1 MATYKFNINLPKGV
15 NNHTP
20 DLSMSY
26 NSGNGYGICGMGWQI
41 GPGSIKRQTEKG
53 IPRYVDSPNNIDDDH
68 DGQIDEYD
76 EIDTFLGLDNEELIS
91 INSNTF
97 RARIE
102 NNFIRYKK
110 IDNYWQANLKD
121 GSYLIFGK
129 SPTNRMTDH
138 TGHRIFEWL
147 LEKRVDVNGNTIQYK
162 YTDFGDDQSQQY
174 LKQIQYGPGNS
185 PWTVFYFVYF
195 TYEIRPD
202 IRKNYKSGF
211 MIKTTRRLKQ
221 IDIGIEGL
229 PEQDIQ
235 KSSLKSGDWNQNNS
249 PDALIRRYVFEYEEK
264 SPHMSLLS
272 SITQFGADAANYLPP
287 VHFSYGLC
295 LPDQIIS
302 AKNAI
307 IGSVNEPVSVMDNPF
322 VEIIDLN
329 SDGLPDILN
338 TSTDGVHAVHL
349 NSGVKEYSDGQKIL
363 WMAPR
368 EITGKDAFSVH
379 RKLNDERLH
388 LADMNGDG
396 ISDLVYTDP
405 FDCVSYYLNTGKLS
419 WDYQQKMSIQS
430 IPPPAPFSHSFVKSS
445 DCNFDKRIDI
455 IKSTENGYTI
465 WFNISKGLYSPPVM
479 TSGAVYQNHTI
490 LFSDTGVHMADM
502 NGDRMNDVVKIRA
515 TQVIY
520 CPNMG
525 NGFFDD
531 AVIMPILD
539 QPLTDAQIKKA
550 RLEDIN
556 GDGFSDLIIE
566 RASINTLWY
575 WLNYGLD
582 SFDHKHIIENMPQI
596 FSSTMVTRWADMN
609 GNGTTDLIYAD
620 SSYSPRLRIIDIGE
634 LIGRSNHTNLLTQID
649 NGRGIQTNISYQSS
663 TNFYILAMETNPW
676 ETVIPFPVSVI
687 SRIETKTGMDQD
699 DIPGNDIYAKD
710 YLYRNAF
717 YDDNEK
723 AFRGFAQVKV
733 IEYGDRTFP
742 TLHTDYSF
750 HTGGPDGTDNDH
762 DQTIDEISQALFRED
777 DALKGVVLKTE
788 LTTEAGKLFSKE
800 ISTWQVKTL
809 LTGMNN
815 IEIRFAQHLS
825 SREMIYEGTSIPES
839 ILITRLYDDYGN
851 IREEKNYGALSIN
864 GDEIFTYKTVINDT
878 NNWIL
883 GKAAVVYK
891 TDADNQKAEETR
903 YYYDGEPYTGLSL
916 GMLEKGNTSRVE
928 GWVQSNRYINLK
940 RHKFDAYGNITGIK
954 DPNNNERSIV
964 YDPIFH
970 TFPEQEI
977 IHFTDRSNDLHISV
991 NYHPGFGNI
1000 VSSTDVNGN
1009 VTDYH
1014 YDTFGRIVRIIKP
1027 GDSIQYPTQQFVYK
1041 LANPH
1046 ELTLYAYD
1054 DTGKLTIIPNIQT
1067 ASSITTRQIEKS
1079 GVAGTLDHIL
1089 YMDGMDRKLVEL
1101 LEWNTGFIAKNAVR
1115 FNKRGTVKYEFL
1127 PWHVMTSDYHV
1138 PEAAMVA
1145 KKELHY
1151 DAKGRN
1157 ITTFDPPNKNG
1168 NIYHSSQ
1175 EYFPLKTIV
1184 TDQNTHKKEYMNSG
1198 CQQLI
1203 KVREYNDDQTYLTQ
1217 YEYTVNGDL
1226 TKIIDAHN
1234 NIKIIDYDG
1243 IKRKTLIDDPDKGR
1257 ITYQYD
1263 RVGDYESIG
1272 NLIMTTDNKG
1282 QHIYYTYDEVNRVL
1296 TESQVQEST
1305 PDVSYHYD
1313 HPSLDFPG
1321 FTNAKGMLSYVKD
1334 QSGAIFFSYDTHG
1347 NVDKRLKRIVHS
1359 GQNNDFLFIY
1369 KYDAMDRVFEMIFPD
1384 SDSVIYHYDDSGHLN
1399 DIPGIIHQMQ
1409 YYPSEQIKS
1418 IDYANQVSTQY
1429 IYDPG
1434 MRLTD
1439 LTTQSKTQSQ
1449 LQNLSYIMDGVG
1461 NITDIIDNR
1470 PIPLDAGNATQTFK
1484 YDDLNRLAHVSGLG
1498 YGTIDYHYDA
1508 IGNMIYKSSPDTA
1521 PIEDPL
1527 INLKQMIHGGSLDG
1541 SKNRISKNTGDPP
1554 GPHAVTSTESGLT
1567 YDYDDNGNMTAN
1579 SNGDRYTWN
1588 YKDQLIQVHTK
1599 DKNANYVYDYNGQ
1612 RVIKQVNDGSS
1623 TTLTYYVSND
1633 YEIRNSQ
1640 AVKYIFAGKRRI
1652 ARIEGNISETI
1663 DQTAYQT
1670 LLLKPGWNFFALT
1683 VEPLNSD
1690 VQAIVSTLGE
1700 SFSEIWSFD
1709 AENQVYKGYAPKENI
1724 QTLTELHAQ
1733 KGYLILINQP
1743 VTLVISGNKVFEDI
1757 HLSSQWN
1764 LIGSW
1769 SSSSIPID
1777 NSFQNIQP
1785 FLESVWSYDNTNNKW
1800 KHMFFADNIPQYL
1813 NTLTW
1818 IHPYSTYWVHVNA
1831 PCQLKY
1837 NNNQSEK
1844 IYFYHPDHLGSSSLL
1859 TDESGSVV
1867 ERTEF
1872 YPFGRVRYEERS
1884 GGNSFY
1890 KFTGKEL
1897 DGESGLQ
1904 YFGARYYDAV
1914 IGRFIQVDPLI
1925 EDMPEKWLSNP
1936 QRLNLQSYCSNN
1948 PINLIDP
1955 EGMDQEDTFITE
1967 YNIQRGDSLSSIA
1980 EKMNQYYKTDIYSA
1994 KNIAAFNN
2002 IKNPDKIFIGE
2013 SLNVDPTEFV
2023 WKKHFEVT
2031 NYVPKGFMAAMAY
2044 DRGILAGIDAMTGAP
2059 SIGKSLIDLIPEAIK
2074 AISEATGNK
2083 ILQAKHSYSNWM
2095 TNYVQTVNFEI
2106 LQMNYEKEKPVDS
2119 KQQIQMFKSTIKEY
2133 WESTGF
2139 LPPVN

>member
-1 MATYKFNINLPKGV
+1 MATYKFNISLPKGV

-174 LKQIQYGPGNS
+174 LNQIQYGPGNS

-287 VHFSYGLC
+287 VHFSYDLC

-307 IGSVNEPVSVMDNPF
+307 IGSVNEPVSVMDNLF

-329 SDGLPDILN
+329 ADGLPDILN
-338 TSTDGVHAVHL
+338 TSTDGVHAVHI

-419 WDYQQKMSIQS
+419 WDYQQKMSIQN

-465 WFNISKGLYSPPVM
+465 WFNISKGLYSPPLM

-539 QPLTDAQIKKA
+539 QPLSDTQIKKA
-550 RLEDIN
+550 RIEDIN

-663 TNFYILAMETNPW
+663 TDFYIQAMETDSW
-676 ETVIPFPVSVI
+676 ESTIPFPVSVI
-687 SRIETKTGMDQD
+687 SRIETMTGLDQD
-699 DIPGNDIYAKD
+699 DIPGNDLYAKD
-710 YLYRNAF
+710 YIYRNAY

-723 AFRGFAQVKV
+723 AFRGFAQVKE
-733 IEYGDRTFP
+733 IEYGDSSCP
-742 TLHTDYSF
+742 TLHSIYSF
-750 HTGGPDGTDNDH
+750 HTGGPDETDNDN
-762 DQTIDEISQALFRED
+762 DQTIDEISQTFFREE
-777 DALKGVVLKTE
+777 DALKGLVLKTE
-788 LTTEAGKLFSKE
+788 MRTETGKLFSKE
-800 ISTWQVKTL
+800 INNWQVKTL
-809 LTGMNN
+809 ETGMED

-825 SREMIYEGTSIPES
+825 TQQVIYEKTSIPES
-839 ILITRLYDDYGN
+839 LLITRVYDDYGN
-851 IREEKNYGALSIN
+851 IIEQKDYGALSIQ
-864 GDEIFTYKTVINDT
+864 GDEVFTNKTFINDT
-878 NNWIL
+878 NKWIL
-883 GKAAVVYK
+883 GKPAIITK
-891 TDADNQKAEETR
+891 TDANNQKVEETR
-903 YYYDGEPYTGLSL
+903 YFYDGEPYIGLPSGL
-916 GMLEKGNTSRVE
+916 LEKGNISRVE
-928 GWVQSNRYINLK
+928 GWIKDNIFINLK
-940 RHKFDAYGNITGIK
+940 QHKFDIYGNITGIK
-954 DPNNNERSIV
+954 DPNNNERSIH
-964 YDPIFH
+964 YDPVLH

-977 IHFTDRSNDLHISV
+977 IHFTDRSKDLQISV
-991 NYHPGFGNI
+991 NYHPGFGSI

-1009 VTDYH
+1009 NTEYH
-1014 YDTFGRIVRIIKP
+1014 YDTFGRIVCIIKP
-1027 GDSIQYPTQQFVYK
+1027 GDSTQYPTKQFIYQ

-1046 ELTLYAYD
+1046 ELKLYAYD
-1054 DTGKLTIIPNIQT
+1054 TYGKLTIISDIQT
-1067 ASSITTRQIEKS
+1067 ASSIMTKQLEKS
-1079 GVAGTLDHIL
+1079 GFSDTLDSII
-1089 YMDGMDRKLVEL
+1089 YMDGMGRKLVEL

-1115 FNKRGTVKYEFL
+1115 FNQRQAVRYEFL
-1127 PWHVMTSDYHV
+1127 PYQVMTSDYQV
-1138 PEAAMVA
+1138 PALSMTA
-1145 KKELHY
+1145 KKEMHY

-1157 ITTFDPPNKNG
+1157 TFIYYPPDKKG
-1168 NIYHSSQ
+1168 KIYHSSQ
-1175 EYFPLKTIV
+1175 KYFPLKTIAI
-1184 TDQNTHKKEYMNSG
+1184 DQNTHKKEYFYNG
-1198 CQQLI
+1198 RPQLI
-1203 KVREYNDDQTYLTQ
+1203 KVHEYNNDQVYLTQ

-1226 TKIIDAHN
+1226 KKIIDAHN
-1234 NIKIIDYDG
+1234 NVKKIDYDG
-1243 IKRKTLIDDPDKGR
+1243 IWRKTLIDDPDKGQIR
-1257 ITYQYD
+1257 YQYD
-1263 RVGDYESIG
+1263 REENYESIG

-1282 QHIYYTYDEVNRVL
+1282 QHIYYTYDEVNRIL
-1296 TESQVQEST
+1296 TERQGKEREADIT
-1305 PDVSYHYD
+1305 YHYD
-1313 HPSLDFPG
+1313 QSSIDYPG
-1321 FTNAKGMLSYVKD
+1321 FTNTKGMLSYVKD
-1334 QSGAIFFSYDTHG
+1334 QSGAVFFSYDSHG
-1347 NVDKRLKRIVHS
+1347 NIEKRLKRIIHS
-1359 GQNNDFLFIY
+1359 GQCNDFLFIH
-1369 KYDAMDRVFEMIFPD
+1369 KYDAMDRVFETIFPD
-1384 SDSVIYHYDDSGHLN
+1384 SDSVSYHYDNSGHLH
-1399 DIPGIIHQMQ
+1399 DIPGIIDQMT
-1409 YYPSEQIKS
+1409 YYPSEQIT
-1418 IDYANQVSTQY
+1418 I
-1429 IYDPG
+1429 G
-1434 MRLTD
+1434 MTCH
-1439 LTTQSKTQSQ
+1439 
-1449 LQNLSYIMDGVG
+1449 IA
-1461 NITDIIDNR
+1461 II
-1470 PIPLDAGNATQTFK
+1470 
-1484 YDDLNRLAHVSGLG
+1484 
-1498 YGTIDYHYDA
+1498 
-1508 IGNMIYKSSPDTA
+1508 
-1521 PIEDPL
+1521 
-1527 INLKQMIHGGSLDG
+1527 
-1541 SKNRISKNTGDPP
+1541 
-1554 GPHAVTSTESGLT
+1554 
-1567 YDYDDNGNMTAN
+1567 
-1579 SNGDRYTWN
+1579 
-1588 YKDQLIQVHTK
+1588 
-1599 DKNANYVYDYNGQ
+1599 
-1612 RVIKQVNDGSS
+1612 VI
-1623 TTLTYYVSND
+1623 
-1633 YEIRNSQ
+1633 I
-1640 AVKYIFAGKRRI
+1640 IF
-1652 ARIEGNISETI
+1652 
-1663 DQTAYQT
+1663 
-1670 LLLKPGWNFFALT
+1670 
-1683 VEPLNSD
+1683 
-1690 VQAIVSTLGE
+1690 
-1700 SFSEIWSFD
+1700 
-1709 AENQVYKGYAPKENI
+1709 
-1724 QTLTELHAQ
+1724 
-1733 KGYLILINQP
+1733 QP
-1743 VTLVISGNKVFEDI
+1743 
-1757 HLSSQWN
+1757 
-1764 LIGSW
+1764 
-1769 SSSSIPID
+1769 
-1777 NSFQNIQP
+1777 
-1785 FLESVWSYDNTNNKW
+1785 
-1800 KHMFFADNIPQYL
+1800 
-1813 NTLTW
+1813 
-1818 IHPYSTYWVHVNA
+1818 
-1831 PCQLKY
+1831 
-1837 NNNQSEK
+1837 
-1844 IYFYHPDHLGSSSLL
+1844 
-1859 TDESGSVV
+1859 
-1867 ERTEF
+1867 
-1872 YPFGRVRYEERS
+1872 
-1884 GGNSFY
+1884 
-1890 KFTGKEL
+1890 
-1897 DGESGLQ
+1897 
-1904 YFGARYYDAV
+1904 
-1914 IGRFIQVDPLI
+1914 
-1925 EDMPEKWLSNP
+1925 
-1936 QRLNLQSYCSNN
+1936 
-1948 PINLIDP
+1948 
-1955 EGMDQEDTFITE
+1955 
-1967 YNIQRGDSLSSIA
+1967 
-1980 EKMNQYYKTDIYSA
+1980 
-1994 KNIAAFNN
+1994 AFC
-2002 IKNPDKIFIGE
+2002 
-2013 SLNVDPTEFV
+2013 
-2023 WKKHFEVT
+2023 
-2031 NYVPKGFMAAMAY
+2031 
-2044 DRGILAGIDAMTGAP
+2044 
-2059 SIGKSLIDLIPEAIK
+2059 
-2074 AISEATGNK
+2074 
-2083 ILQAKHSYSNWM
+2083 
-2095 TNYVQTVNFEI
+2095 
-2106 LQMNYEKEKPVDS
+2106 
-2119 KQQIQMFKSTIKEY
+2119 
-2133 WESTGF
+2133 
-2139 LPPVN
+2139 